1 MFPRL
6 ALHYHSIIILNPPIK
21 IKALREVPEKPVHI
35 DQSTAMISFLLYV
48 PHFLHTLWG
57 TINAPHLLHFTN
69 VGAVIFQFAL
79 LLSLLPLEDL
89 FLGQIDIVT
98 PPYPLQKY
106 L

>member
-1 MFPRL
+1 MSICPKNKSSKGRRDRRRANWKMTAPTL
-6 ALHYHSIIILNPPIK
+6 VKCSKCGAL
-21 IKALREVPEKPVHI
+21 
-35 DQSTAMISFLLYV
+35 MV

-57 TINAPHLLHFTN
+57 TIKAPHLLHFTN

-98 PPYPLQKY
+98 PPYSR
-106 L
+106 